1 MLSEIIRIKNVG
13 PIVDAE
19 IVLRDVNILIGDQGT
34 GKSTLAKLIIAIQS
48 TVLREIWTFEWAN
61 KNLNTKTESFKE
73 YLRITGIDTYISSA
87 TEIYLESELMTFV
100 YKNDNVE
107 QIIKKNKKLNSTLDY
122 DFNYIPAERSYIINF
137 AKNLYALIETG
148 TQLPGIFTRF
158 GDKFL
163 KARDSSLIF
172 DYQHIIGIKYSYR
185 DKDTDIV
192 FLQDG
197 KEILLSN
204 ASTALQ
210 ASIPMLVVF
219 DRVVRN
225 SKKEINDFKK
235 IIIIEEP
242 ELNCFPETQYKLMKH
257 FISNLIYRD
266 GETIGYKNQLLLTTH
281 SPYILTSLNNL
292 MEAYKTG
299 QLKNKETDEIIEDKY
314 WINPNDVSAYMMLS
328 NGTCE
333 DIFDREEGLIK
344 AEKIDSVSNVLNE
357 QFSSLLNLEFSEN
370 EFDTK

>member
-34 GKSTLAKLIIAIQS
+34 GKSTLAKLVIAIQS

-163 KARDSSLIF
+163 KARDSF
-172 DYQHIIGIKYSYR
+172 
-185 DKDTDIV
+185 
-192 FLQDG
+192 F
-197 KEILLSN
+197 N
-204 ASTALQ
+204 
-210 ASIPMLVVF
+210 F
-219 DRVVRN
+219 
-225 SKKEINDFKK
+225 
-235 IIIIEEP
+235 
-242 ELNCFPETQYKLMKH
+242 
-257 FISNLIYRD
+257 
-266 GETIGYKNQLLLTTH
+266 
-281 SPYILTSLNNL
+281 
-292 MEAYKTG
+292 
-299 QLKNKETDEIIEDKY
+299 
-314 WINPNDVSAYMMLS
+314 
-328 NGTCE
+328 
-333 DIFDREEGLIK
+333 
-344 AEKIDSVSNVLNE
+344 
-357 QFSSLLNLEFSEN
+357 
-370 EFDTK
+370 